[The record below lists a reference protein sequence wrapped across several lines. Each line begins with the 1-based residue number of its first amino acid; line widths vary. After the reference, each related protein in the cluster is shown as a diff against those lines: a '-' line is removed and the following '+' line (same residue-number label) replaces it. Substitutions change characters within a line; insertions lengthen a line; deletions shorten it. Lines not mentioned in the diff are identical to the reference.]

1 MKQKIAP
8 ALMRVVY
15 VLASLIILLIVIHVV
30 DYFSD
35 YIGGLENHVK
45 ELEEQNSSL
54 EKSNSEMWQTIQ
66 QYEFTIDDN
75 RKNYNDNIYNLNES
89 LQKLRQQ
96 NNELMECIEES
107 GTHVITSDFTE
118 EEIDLLSRCAQ
129 AEAGHGN
136 YQAQIYVVNVILNRV
151 NSDKFPNTI
160 KEVIYQH
167 GGELYQFTVVK
178 NGAIENIASDDTV
191 DNIKDA
197 LLFNK
202 MTLPP
207 NILFFHATGTESNC
221 TPYIECEGSTFGY

>member
-151 NSDKFPNTI
+151 HSDQFPDTI
-160 KEVIYQH
+160 EEVIYQH
-167 GGELYQFTVVK
+167 SGQCYQFTVAK
-178 NGAIENIASDDTV
+178 NGAIRTQAREDTV
-191 DNIKDA
+191 DNVKDA
-197 LLFNK
+197 LLYNK

-221 TPYIECEGSTFGY
+221 TPYIECQGSTFGY